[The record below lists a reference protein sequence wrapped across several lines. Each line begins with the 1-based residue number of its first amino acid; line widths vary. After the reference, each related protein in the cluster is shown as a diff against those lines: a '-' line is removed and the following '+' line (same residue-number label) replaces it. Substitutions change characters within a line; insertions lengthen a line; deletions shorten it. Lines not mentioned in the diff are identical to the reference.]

1 MATLKA
7 VHWGWIFGFGLILGC
22 VMRMRGRAFHGTLPL
37 RKDIL
42 ISIEV
47 GAVATLLLLA
57 IHASADY
64 FDVAG
69 ALLVGWIVEPMLRL
83 LWPPRADRRPRP
95 QS

>member
-7 VHWGWIFGFGLILGC
+7 VHWAWIFGFGLILGC
-22 VMRMRGRAFHGTLPL
+22 AMRILGRAIHRTLPL

-42 ISIEV
+42 VSIEV

-64 FDVAG
+64 FDVTG
-69 ALLVGWIVEPMLRL
+69 ALVVGWIVEPMLRL
-83 LWPPRADRRPRP
+83 LWPPRAGRRPLA
-95 QS
+95 

>member
-7 VHWGWIFGFGLILGC
+7 VRWGWILGFGLILGC
-22 VMRMRGRAFHGTLPL
+22 YMWMRGRAIHRTLPL

-42 ISIEV
+42 ITIEC

-57 IHASADY
+57 IRASADY
-64 FDVAG
+64 FDVTG
-69 ALLVGWIVEPMLRL
+69 ALVVGWIVEAMLRL

-95 QS
+95 